1 MNAKFYELH
10 SLIAKIVEDDSWACL
25 GLRATRN
32 ESESIVGG
40 YLDDSYIWVDGVCTD
55 DQLNG
60 VCALGIDADNY
71 SEQDLVDL
79 IKMHGSEWCD
89 FFGIESSNAKY
100 GYEGINL
107 ILVQGDESTRGED
120 NGEYIIS
127 NAKTIW
133 TAN

>member
-10 SLIAKIVEDDSWACL
+10 NLIAKIVEDDSWACL

-32 ESESIVGG
+32 KSESVVGE

-60 VCALGIDADNY
+60 VCTLGIDADNY
-71 SEQDLVDL
+71 SEQDLVSL

-100 GYEGINL
+100 GYDGINL

-133 TAN
+133 SAE

>member
-10 SLIAKIVEDDSWACL
+10 NLIAKIVEDDSWACL

-32 ESESIVGG
+32 ESENAVGE

-55 DQLNG
+55 DQLKG

-71 SEQDLVDL
+71 SEQDLIDL
-79 IKMHGSEWCD
+79 IKMHGKEWCE
-89 FFGIESSNAKY
+89 FFGIESSDAKY
-100 GYEGINL
+100 GYDGINL

-133 TAN
+133 SAK

>member
-10 SLIAKIVEDDSWACL
+10 NLIAKIVEDDSWACL

-32 ESESIVGG
+32 ESESVVGE

-55 DQLNG
+55 DQLKG

-100 GYEGINL
+100 GYDGINL

-133 TAN
+133 SAE

>member
-32 ESESIVGG
+32 ESESVVGE

-55 DQLNG
+55 DQLKG

-100 GYEGINL
+100 GYDGINL

-133 TAN
+133 SAE

>member
-10 SLIAKIVEDDSWACL
+10 NLITKIVEDDSWACL

-32 ESESIVGG
+32 KSESVVGE

-89 FFGIESSNAKY
+89 FFGIDSSKSQY
-100 GYEGINL
+100 GYDGINL

-133 TAN
+133 SAE

>member
-25 GLRATRN
+25 GLRATRS
-32 ESESIVGG
+32 ESEGAVGE

-100 GYEGINL
+100 GYDGINL

-133 TAN
+133 SAE

>member
-32 ESESIVGG
+32 ESESIVGE

-100 GYEGINL
+100 GYDGINL
-107 ILVQGDESTRGED
+107 ILVQGDESIRGED
-120 NGEYIIS
+120 TGEYIIS